1 MGKALRDGR
10 DKVVEGK
17 KSIIACL
24 SLMILERVLAVKCG
38 WGWRETVARG
48 YKFPGHI
55 STLPPSHLRINWLK
69 SKLDFQLN
77 SAPCSSNFVS

>member
-38 WGWRETVARG
+38 WGVGKLLHEATN
-48 YKFPGHI
+48 FPGTFPRFHHR
-55 STLPPSHLRINWLK
+55 T
-69 SKLDFQLN
+69 F
-77 SAPCSSNFVS
+77 A